1 MLLDRRPILGSQ
13 SGCSLEQPNHTDHS
27 WLGQLLG
34 SHLPAEQKWVA
45 PAALAALNLGALRG
59 LAGRRAFKI
68 PWLCGKG
75 LPGSWHQ
82 SNSSEVNTTWWLFGR
97 EGIYGFLEGMF
108 SVLQKSQGTVWVI
121 TKLEI
126 YMPEKK
132 RRNALA
138 VGNKVKSIVITI
150 NVVITY

>member
-1 MLLDRRPILGSQ
+1 
-13 SGCSLEQPNHTDHS
+13 
-27 WLGQLLG
+27 
-34 SHLPAEQKWVA
+34 
-45 PAALAALNLGALRG
+45 
-59 LAGRRAFKI
+59 
-68 PWLCGKG
+68 
-75 LPGSWHQ
+75 
-82 SNSSEVNTTWWLFGR
+82 
-97 EGIYGFLEGMF
+97 MF

-150 NVVITY
+150 DVVITY